1 MMKPLS
7 LSQQIEANFRK
18 VEASPAFSGERL
30 WLTFY
35 LSGPPEDLQRL
46 ATALDGDGWLNTQ
59 GAEGAFLYPKVAVR
73 KVAEEVVRTAQ
84 STENL
89 CQKHQIGIILID
101 ADTSPKV
108 EDERPFVTLYRNP
121 QPLGFHPM

>member
-1 MMKPLS
+1 MMRPAP

-18 VEASPAFSGERL
+18 VAASPEFGDRL

-35 LSGPPEDLQRL
+35 LWGPPEDLHRL

-59 GAEGAFLYPKVAVR
+59 GAEGAFLYPKVAVP
-73 KVAEEVVRTAQ
+73 KVVEDIIRTAQ
-84 STENL
+84 CTEKL
-89 CQKHQIGIILID
+89 CEQHQIGIILID

-121 QPLGFHPM
+121 QKSGFHP